1 MRKPG
6 QSEMLMHG
14 AGLILQSLSWS
25 RLSQPAQRELFLQA
39 FYQAARSILPW
50 YCAVSLLMILVIV
63 HLVIVTAASYDLSQ
77 YSLQVMIRSLVL
89 ELIPLFAALAVALR
103 YSLPQSQQINRHL
116 QPTLVLAGSCVMLL
130 LTLLSCIFALVI
142 SYLMLYGLTPW
153 GLPGYTH
160 HVGKIFLPET
170 TLVFMAKV
178 ILFCLAVTVVPV
190 VSQRRLAA
198 TGLSRHEIS
207 LRSVTR
213 VFMVLLVVEIIALSA
228 IYF

>member
-1 MRKPG
+1 MIRP
-6 QSEMLMHG
+6 
-14 AGLILQSLSWS
+14 LQSAILVHAADLLLQSFSWA
-25 RLSQPAQRELFLQA
+25 RFSQAAQRRVFLQE
-39 FYQAARSILPW
+39 FYRAAHGILPW
-50 YCAVSLLMILVIV
+50 YSAVSLLMILVIV
-63 HLVIVTAASYDLSQ
+63 HLVMVTAASYDLSQ

-103 YSLPQSQQINRHL
+103 YSLPRSQQIEL
-116 QPTLVLAGSCVMLL
+116 SAQPTLVLAGSCLMLL
-130 LTLLSCIFALVI
+130 LTVLSCMFALLI
-142 SYLMLYGLTPW
+142 SYLMLFGFTPW

-178 ILFCLAVTVVPV
+178 ALFCAALTVVPV
-190 VSQRRLAA
+190 VTQQRLAA
-198 TGLSRHEIS
+198 RGFGRDEIS

-213 VFMVLLVVEIIALSA
+213 VFMALLVIEVLALIA